1 MKANILKLNE
11 ITLFLVSADAGSILM
26 INFTY
31 EQVWREWSESGVSVS
46 VYSGGPQSHP
56 Y

>member
-26 INFTY
+26 IYFTY